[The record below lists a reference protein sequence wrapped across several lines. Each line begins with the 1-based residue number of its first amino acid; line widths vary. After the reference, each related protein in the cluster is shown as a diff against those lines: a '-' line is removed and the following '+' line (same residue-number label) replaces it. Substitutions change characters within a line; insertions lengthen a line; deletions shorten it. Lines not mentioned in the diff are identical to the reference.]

1 MSEKERNI
9 ESSKAPSPLERA
21 GVRLTPS
28 PLKRAGERLVILG
41 SGESGVGAALL
52 AQQKGYDVFV
62 SDFGVI
68 AEKYK
73 KELDELGIAYEEN
86 VHTENK
92 ILNAIEVI
100 KSPGIPDSAIIIKKL
115 AERNIPVIS
124 EIEFAARYTNA
135 KLICITGSNGK
146 TTTTML
152 TYHILK
158 NEGLNVGLAG
168 NIGKSFAKQVA
179 LENYEYYVL
188 EISSFMLDNMYQFKA
203 DIAVLLNITPDH
215 LDRYDYK
222 MSNYVASKFRIIQNQ
237 TEKDFFIYCA
247 DDIEIQNALP
257 QINIQATS
265 YPFSIQKQLENGAY
279 LENNQINFNI
289 SQTNKEILTMSLK
302 DLALQ
307 GKHNI
312 YNSMASGIVAKVL
325 ELRNKSIRESMGS
338 FSNIEHRLEHVAR
351 ISGIDFINDSKAT
364 NVNSTWYALESM
376 PNKVVLILGG
386 IDKGNDY
393 NMLKDL
399 VKHKVKSIVCL
410 GKDNKR
416 IHEAFEDDVEVIVN
430 TFSANEAV
438 NIAYHLAK
446 KGDTVLLSPACA
458 SFDLFKNYEDR
469 GNQFKQAVKE
479 L

>member
-1 MSEKERNI
+1 MGEKNYI
-9 ESSKAPSPLERA
+9 
-21 GVRLTPS
+21 V
-28 PLKRAGERLVILG
+28 VLG
-41 SGESGVGAALL
+41 AGESGVGTALL
-52 AQQKGYDVFV
+52 AQRQGFDVFV
-62 SDFGVI
+62 SDFGGI
-68 AEKYK
+68 ADHYK
-73 KELDELGIAYEEN
+73 KDLEQAGIPFEEN
-86 VHTENK
+86 KHTEDK
-92 ILNAIEVI
+92 ILRAFEVV
-100 KSPGIPDSAIIIKKL
+100 KSPGIPDKAPIIKKL
-115 AERNIPVIS
+115 VEKQIPVIS
-124 EIEFAARYTNA
+124 EIEFAGRYTDA
-135 KLICITGSNGK
+135 KIICITGSNGK
-146 TTTTML
+146 STTTML

-158 NEGLNVGLAG
+158 NAGLNVGLGG
-168 NIGKSFAKQVA
+168 NIGKSFARQVA
-179 LENYEYYVL
+179 FENYDFYVL

-222 MSNYVASKFRIIQNQ
+222 MENYSDSKFRIIQNQ
-237 TEKDFFIYCA
+237 QANDVFVYCA
-247 DDIEIQNALP
+247 DDEETRKGLLKHKVS
-257 QINIQATS
+257 ATA
-265 YPFSIQKQLENGAY
+265 YPFSIEKELETGAY
-279 LENNQINFNI
+279 LNQERITINLQLKN
-289 SQTNKEILTMSLK
+289 QEPLTMSIK

-325 ELRNKSIRESMGS
+325 ELRNESIRDSMGS
-338 FSNIEHRLEHVAR
+338 FTNIEHRLEHVAK

-376 PNKVVLILGG
+376 PSDVVLILGG
-386 IDKGNDY
+386 VDKGNDY
-393 NMLKDL
+393 GMLKEL
-399 VKHKVKSIVCL
+399 VKSKVKAIVCL

-438 NIAYHLAK
+438 QLAYHLAK

-469 GNQFKQAVKE
+469 GNQFKRAVME